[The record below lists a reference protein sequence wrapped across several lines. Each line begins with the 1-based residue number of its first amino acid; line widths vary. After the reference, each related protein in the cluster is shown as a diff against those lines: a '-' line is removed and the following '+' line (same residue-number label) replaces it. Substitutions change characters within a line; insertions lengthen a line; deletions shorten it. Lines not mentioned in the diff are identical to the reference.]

1 MELAVFKKS
10 AAFITQ
16 RNVSDRVARVLA
28 GFDADSGSLRLVYCT
43 EAEPTDD
50 DWEDCELACGE
61 LIAEFPEITR
71 AETDCCSID
80 QCPAADDSSVVFVKS

>member
-1 MELAVFKKS
+1 MELAAFKKS

-28 GFDADSGSLRLVYCT
+28 SFDADSGSLRLIYCV
-43 EAEPTDD
+43 EPEPTDD

-61 LIAEFPEITR
+61 LIAEFPEIAH
-71 AETDCCSID
+71 AETDCRSIS
-80 QCPAADDSSVVFVKS
+80 QCPAADDNSVVFLKP